1 MDAFELDQVAAARRE
16 AGTAYHQF
24 LNAGSLSAGLYVLPA
39 GAEDVQEPHAEDEVY
54 YVLAGR
60 ANLRVGND
68 DRAVGPG
75 SLVFVG
81 AAQSHR
87 FHTITE
93 ELSLLVFFAPEH
105 RQG

>member
-1 MDAFELDQVAAARRE
+1 MQAFELDQVAAARRQ
-16 AGTAYHQF
+16 ADTAYHQF

-39 GAEDVQEPHAEDEVY
+39 GGEDVQQPHAEDEVY

-60 ANLRVGND
+60 ATLRVGDN

-81 AAQSHR
+81 AAQPHR
-87 FHTITE
+87 FHAITE
-93 ELSLLVFFAPEH
+93 ELTLLVFFAPEH